1 MEKGK
6 IVAGRLA
13 LFRDNWSKVTRDSW
27 VLDTEMGYRIEF
39 LVNPSNSQAQEWVC
53 CHLQSNT
60 SYNRRYRSCFARAR

>member
-13 LFRDNWSKVTRDSW
+13 LFRDNWSKVTSDSW
-27 VLDTEMGYRIEF
+27 VLDTVMGYRIEF
-39 LVNPSNSQAQEWVC
+39 LVNPSQLTHPRVGG